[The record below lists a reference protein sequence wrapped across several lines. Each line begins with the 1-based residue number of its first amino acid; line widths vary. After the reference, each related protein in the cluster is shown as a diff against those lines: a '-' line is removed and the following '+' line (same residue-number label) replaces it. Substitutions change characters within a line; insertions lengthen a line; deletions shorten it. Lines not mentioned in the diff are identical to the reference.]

1 MFKKYYLLT
10 KPGIVRGNVFTAMG
24 GFFLASRG
32 TIDIP
37 ALLGALFGTAFIIAS
52 GCIFNNYID
61 RDIDSKMVR
70 TQKRALVTGAISSRN
85 ALLFGALLGIVGVIT
100 LLVFTNLLSCLVA
113 VTGFIFYVVVYGYFK
128 RASVYGTLIGSISGA
143 IPPVIGYT
151 AATHALDLG
160 AVVLFLILVA
170 WQMPHFYAIGIFRKD
185 DYEMAGLPILPVKK
199 GFDETKKHMIFF
211 AALFLFGISLL
222 TLFGYTGYLYLIVM
236 FIVGGLWVGKIL
248 QKEISDQN
256 MWAKKVF
263 GLSIV
268 VLSLFSVII
277 SIDFALPF

>member
-10 KPGIVRGNVFTAMG
+10 KPGIVRGNLFTAMG

-32 TIDIP
+32 VVDVPT
-37 ALLGALFGTAFIIAS
+37 LLGAFFGTAFIIAS
-52 GCIFNNYID
+52 GCILNNYID

-85 ALLFGALLGIVGVIT
+85 ALLLGAVLGIAGIIT
-100 LLVFTNLLSCLVA
+100 LLIFTNLLSCLVA
-113 VTGFIFYVVVYGYFK
+113 VIGFIFYVVVYGYFK
-128 RASVYGTLIGSISGA
+128 RASAYGTLIGSISGA
-143 IPPVIGYT
+143 TPPVIGYT
-151 AATHALDLG
+151 AAAHALDLG

-170 WQMPHFYAIGIFRKD
+170 WQMPHFYAIGIFRKE
-185 DYEMAGLPILPVKK
+185 DYKMAGLPVLPVKK
-199 GFDETKKHMIFF
+199 GFDETKKHMNFF

-236 FIVGGLWVGKIL
+236 LIIGGIWVGKIL

-256 MWAKKVF
+256 LWAKKVF

-277 SIDFALPF
+277 SVDFALPF

>member
-10 KPGIVRGNVFTAMG
+10 KPGIVRGNLFTAMG

-37 ALLGALFGTAFIIAS
+37 ALLGAFFGTAFIIAS

-70 TQKRALVTGAISSRN
+70 TQKRALVTGAISSN
-85 ALLFGALLGIVGVIT
+85 KALLFGAVLGIVGVIT
-100 LLVFTNLLSCLVA
+100 LLVFTNLLSCLAA

-128 RASVYGTLIGSISGA
+128 RASVHGTLVGSISGA

-151 AATHALDLG
+151 AAVHALDLG

-170 WQMPHFYAIGIFRKD
+170 WQMPHFYSIGIFRKD
-185 DYEMAGLPILPVKK
+185 DYEMAGLPVLPVKK

-211 AALFLFGISLL
+211 AVLFLFGISLL

-236 FIVGGLWVGKIL
+236 LTIGGLWVGKIF

-256 MWAKKVF
+256 LWAKKVF